1 MSIESSG
8 RMRRSSQPQPRN
20 LVVKVNLSGAE
31 KEALQSA
38 AARRH
43 LALAAYVA
51 ETALAAAEGRVVPVN
66 DFEREV
72 LRELMR
78 VASALMD
85 SHGRLKDAMARQET
99 AGTDL
104 SALEAAA
111 AAIGQHATGAQ
122 DVLFRVAKLLPR
134 RAR

>member
-1 MSIESSG
+1 MSSEPG
-8 RMRRSSQPQPRN
+8 GMRRRSQQQPRN

-31 KEALQSA
+31 KEALRAA

-43 LALAAYVA
+43 LAVGAYVA

-78 VASALMD
+78 VTGALMD
-85 SHGRLKDAMARQET
+85 SHGRLKEAMARQET
-99 AGTDL
+99 AGTDI

-111 AAIGQHATGAQ
+111 AAIGQGATAAQ
-122 DVLFRVAKLLPR
+122 DVMFRVSKVLPR